1 RKIKHPSKILSEGDT
16 VDAVVL
22 NLDTAAKRISLGM
35 KQTEPNPWDT
45 VEQKYPVGTKIRGKI
60 RNITDFGIF
69 IGLDEGID
77 GLVHVSDISWN
88 PRFKN
93 PSELFKKNDEVDAVV
108 LAIDKENERFS
119 LGIKQLQPDPWK
131 TIPERYKPG
140 TIVEGTVINTTDF
153 GIFLKIE
160 EGLEGLVHISELP
173 TDDPDFKQP
182 RIGDKLQ
189 AAVLDVNARD
199 RKIRL
204 SVTKA
209 RSGEAEMMQ
218 EYLEDGRST
227 LGEVLRSS
235 GIRLTP
241 QPKES
246 ASDAPTQERI
256 PEKKATP
263 ESDASK
269 SSEQPAEKR
278 EDAEASGETSQDAEP
293 SGGTSDTPAEASE
306 TP

>member
-93 PSELFKKNDEVDAVV
+93 PAELFKKNDEVDAVV

-119 LGIKQLQPDPWK
+119 LGIKQLQPDPWT

-173 TDDPDFKQP
+173 TDDPDFKP
-182 RIGDKLQ
+182 PKIGDRLQ
-189 AAVLDVNARD
+189 AAVLDVNAKD

-241 QPKES
+241 QPKEA
-246 ASDAPTQERI
+246 ASEAPTQERI
-256 PEKKATP
+256 PEEEATK
-263 ESDASK
+263 ENGASK
-269 SSEQPAEKR
+269 STQQAGEKQT
-278 EDAEASGETSQDAEP
+278 DGETSAAPQESNS
-293 SGGTSDTPAEASE
+293 SGSTSEASE